1 MPGSRLCRVEREHI
15 AVGIAAGKSLRQ
27 ISIELGRAAST
38 VSREVARN
46 QNSKGRY
53 LAHGADLK
61 ARLRA
66 RRPKP
71 FLLDNPRLAERVAE
85 LIIQY
90 RYSPWA
96 ASRVLS
102 AQGHQISH
110 ETIYQAIYRG
120 CFGKPKT
127 VLNRPR
133 TQRKRRTRTGR
144 YPNNLGPYRP
154 IKQRPPIEG
163 PGHWEGDLIVGAG
176 NYTAAV
182 VLSSPTT
189 KQTLL
194 TALDNRTADHT
205 AQQLITTITQHI
217 PTHHRLTLTIDQ
229 GREFTR
235 WQHIAAATGF
245 DIYFCEPR
253 SPWQKPH
260 VENTNALLRR
270 WIPKHQPV
278 PQQQT
283 QLDQITH
290 LINNMPRK
298 SLQGHTPTQVLTTLT
313 DATTT

>member
-15 AVGIAAGKSLRQ
+15 AVGIAAGKSFRQ

-46 QNSKGRY
+46 QNSKGQY
-53 LAHGADLK
+53 WAHGADRK

-71 FLLDNPRLAERVAE
+71 FLLDNPRLAQRVAE
-85 LIIQY
+85 LIVQH

-96 ASRVLS
+96 ASRVLVGE
-102 AQGHQISH
+102 GHRISH

-133 TQRKRRTRTGR
+133 TRRKRRTRTGR
-144 YPNNLGPYRP
+144 YPNNLGPFQTITDRP
-154 IKQRPPIEG
+154 ALNG

-182 VLSSPTT
+182 VLSQPAT

-205 AQQLITTITQHI
+205 ALQLIRTITQQI
-217 PTHHRLTLTIDQ
+217 PTHQRHTLTIDQ

-235 WQHIAAATGF
+235 WQQIATATGF
-245 DIYFCEPR
+245 SIYFCEPR

-270 WIPKHQPV
+270 WMPKRHPI

-283 QLDQITH
+283 HLDHIAY
-290 LINNMPRK
+290 LINNMPRR
-298 SLQGHTPTQVLTTLT
+298 SLQGQTPTQVLTTLT
-313 DATTT
+313 NATTP